1 MPTPPDQPDQTD
13 QPDQADQPGGSP
25 RGRKWSPEGSED
37 VTPGDL
43 PDDSPGDSPGD
54 SADDYRADG
63 LDLARS
69 AMRSAAGSTPPADPK
84 RRRKGGAGSGLSWTA
99 ATGAGGRRGRG
110 RIRPGETQMSGARPD
125 GRDPQTLGAELDRL
139 IGERGW
145 SLDLQVRGVF
155 ARWSEIVGAE
165 IGSHS
170 TPETL
175 HDGVLVVRTDSTAW
189 ATQLKLFAATVVR
202 RLNEELGEGTV
213 TVVEVLGPHAPSWK
227 HGRRSARG
235 SRGPRDTYG

>member
-1 MPTPPDQPDQTD
+1 MSRSDAPDPEDGQDEQEHAGTSGDGDERPPDPFY
-13 QPDQADQPGGSP
+13 A
-25 RGRKWSPEGSED
+25 
-37 VTPGDL
+37 
-43 PDDSPGDSPGD
+43 
-54 SADDYRADG
+54 ADG

-69 AMRSAAGSTPPADPK
+69 AMRSAAGSTAPPARKDPSS
-84 RRRKGGAGSGLSWTA
+84 RRGALPPGAGA
-99 ATGAGGRRGRG
+99 GAGANFGANAAGDGRRRG
-110 RIRPGETQMSGARPD
+110 RIRPGEAQMSGAHPD
-125 GRDPQTLGAELDRL
+125 GRDPQAVGAELERL
-139 IGERGW
+139 IGVRGW
-145 SLDLQVRGVF
+145 ALDLQVRGVF
-155 ARWSEIVGAE
+155 ARWTEIVGPE
-165 IGSHS
+165 IGAHS

-175 HDGVLVVRTDSTAW
+175 LDGVLVVRTDSTAW